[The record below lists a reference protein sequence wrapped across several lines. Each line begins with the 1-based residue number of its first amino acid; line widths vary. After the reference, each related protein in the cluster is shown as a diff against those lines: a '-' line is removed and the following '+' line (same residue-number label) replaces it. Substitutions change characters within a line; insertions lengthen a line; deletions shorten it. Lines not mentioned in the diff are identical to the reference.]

1 MSNEIREPIAVIDG
15 DETIVYGYDE
25 KFILP
30 TKLYN
35 ELKEGAPVAPEG
47 EVIRPISVIDY
58 LTTGDNPVTMKAMV
72 AREVEIQRQDDKT
85 RQNLILF
92 ILAGAGIAIL
102 CAALAYIMITKSAD
116 VATVAVQSGMNAV
129 STGTGVAIK

>member
-1 MSNEIREPIAVIDG
+1 MSNDVQQPIAVVDG
-15 DETIVYGYDE
+15 DDTIVYGYDE

-30 TKLYN
+30 TKLYE
-35 ELKEGAPVAPEG
+35 ELKQGAPVAPEG
-47 EVIRPISVIDY
+47 EVIRPISVIDF

-116 VATVAVQSGMNAV
+116 VASVAVQSAV
-129 STGTGVAIK
+129 STGTGVSIK

>member
-1 MSNEIREPIAVIDG
+1 MSEEVTEVIAVVED
-15 DETIVYGYDE
+15 DRTTIYGMEE
-25 KFILP
+25 KYVIP
-30 TKLYN
+30 TQLYV
-35 ELKEGAPVAPEG
+35 EIKQGSPVAHEG

-58 LTTGDNPVTMKAMV
+58 LETGANPVTMKATV

-116 VATVAVQSGMNAV
+116 VATVAVQSAV
-129 STGTGVAIK
+129 SGSGVAIK

>member
-1 MSNEIREPIAVIDG
+1 MSNEIQEPIAVIDG

-30 TKLYN
+30 TKLYD
-35 ELKEGAPVAPEG
+35 ELKGGSPIAPEG
-47 EVIRPISVIDY
+47 EVIRPISVIDF

-92 ILAGAGIAIL
+92 ILAGAGVAIL

-129 STGTGVAIK
+129 STGTGVSIK

>member
-1 MSNEIREPIAVIDG
+1 MSNDVQQPIAVVDG
-15 DETIVYGYDE
+15 DETIIYGYDE

-30 TKLYN
+30 TKLYD
-35 ELKEGAPVAPEG
+35 ELKQGAPVAPEG
-47 EVIRPISVIDY
+47 EVIRPISVIDF

-116 VATVAVQSGMNAV
+116 VASVAVQSAV
-129 STGTGVAIK
+129 STGTGVSIK

>member
-1 MSNEIREPIAVIDG
+1 MSNQVQQPIAVVDG
-15 DETIVYGYDE
+15 DDTIVYGYDE

-30 TKLYN
+30 TKLYE
-35 ELKEGAPVAPEG
+35 ELKQGAPVATEG
-47 EVIRPISVIDY
+47 EVIRPISVIDF

-116 VATVAVQSGMNAV
+116 VASVAVQSAV
-129 STGTGVAIK
+129 STGTGVSIK

>member
-1 MSNEIREPIAVIDG
+1 MSNEVQQPIAVVDG
-15 DETIVYGYDE
+15 DETILYGYDE

-30 TKLYN
+30 TKLYD
-35 ELKEGAPVAPEG
+35 ELKQGAPVAPEG
-47 EVIRPISVIDY
+47 EVIRPISVIDF

-116 VATVAVQSGMNAV
+116 VASVAVQSAV
-129 STGTGVAIK
+129 STGTGVSIK

>member
-1 MSNEIREPIAVIDG
+1 MSNEVQQPIAVIDG

-35 ELKEGAPVAPEG
+35 EIKDGAPIAPKG
-47 EVIRPISVIDY
+47 EVIRPISVIDF

-116 VATVAVQSGMNAV
+116 VASVAVQSVV
-129 STGTGVAIK
+129 STGTGVSIK

>member
-1 MSNEIREPIAVIDG
+1 MSNDVQQPIAVVDG
-15 DETIVYGYDE
+15 DETIIYGYDE

-30 TKLYN
+30 TKLYD
-35 ELKEGAPVAPEG
+35 ELKQGSPVAPEG
-47 EVIRPISVIDY
+47 EVIRPISVIDF

-116 VATVAVQSGMNAV
+116 VASVAVQSAV
-129 STGTGVAIK
+129 STGTGVSIK

>member
-1 MSNEIREPIAVIDG
+1 MNNDVQQPIAVVDG
-15 DETIVYGYDE
+15 DETILYGYDE

-30 TKLYN
+30 TKLYD
-35 ELKEGAPVAPEG
+35 ELKQGAPVAPEG
-47 EVIRPISVIDY
+47 EVIRPISVIDF

-116 VATVAVQSGMNAV
+116 VATVAVQSAV
-129 STGTGVAIK
+129 SGSGVAIK

>member
-1 MSNEIREPIAVIDG
+1 VSNDVQQPIAVVDG
-15 DETIVYGYDE
+15 DETIIYGYDE

-30 TKLYN
+30 TKLYD
-35 ELKEGAPVAPEG
+35 ELKQGAPVAPEG
-47 EVIRPISVIDY
+47 EVIRPISVIDF

-116 VATVAVQSGMNAV
+116 VASVAVQSAV
-129 STGTGVAIK
+129 STGTGVSIK

>member
-1 MSNEIREPIAVIDG
+1 MSNDVQQPIAVVDG
-15 DETIVYGYDE
+15 DETIIYGYDE

-30 TKLYN
+30 TKLYD
-35 ELKEGAPVAPEG
+35 ELKQGVPVAPEG
-47 EVIRPISVIDY
+47 EVIRPISVIDF

-116 VATVAVQSGMNAV
+116 VASVAVQSAV
-129 STGTGVAIK
+129 STGTGVSIK

>member
-1 MSNEIREPIAVIDG
+1 MSNDVQQPIAVVDG
-15 DETIVYGYDE
+15 DETILYGYDE

-30 TKLYN
+30 TKLYD
-35 ELKEGAPVAPEG
+35 ELKQGAPVAPEG
-47 EVIRPISVIDY
+47 EVIRPISVIDF

-116 VATVAVQSGMNAV
+116 VASVAVQSAV
-129 STGTGVAIK
+129 STGTGVSIK

>member
-1 MSNEIREPIAVIDG
+1 MSNQVQQPIAVVDG
-15 DETIVYGYDE
+15 DDTIVYGYDE

-30 TKLYN
+30 TRLYE
-35 ELKEGAPVAPEG
+35 ELKQGAPVAPEG
-47 EVIRPISVIDY
+47 EVIRPISVIDF

-116 VATVAVQSGMNAV
+116 VASVAVQSAV
-129 STGTGVAIK
+129 STGTGVSIK

>member
-1 MSNEIREPIAVIDG
+1 VSNEVQQPIAVVDG
-15 DETIVYGYDE
+15 DETIIYGYDE

-30 TKLYN
+30 TKLYD
-35 ELKEGAPVAPEG
+35 ELKQGAPVAPEG
-47 EVIRPISVIDY
+47 EVIRPISVIDF

-116 VATVAVQSGMNAV
+116 VASVAVQSAV
-129 STGTGVAIK
+129 STGTGVSIK

>member
-1 MSNEIREPIAVIDG
+1 
-15 DETIVYGYDE
+15 
-25 KFILP
+25 
-30 TKLYN
+30 
-35 ELKEGAPVAPEG
+35 
-47 EVIRPISVIDY
+47 
-58 LTTGDNPVTMKAMV
+58 MKAMV

-116 VATVAVQSGMNAV
+116 VASVAVQSAV
-129 STGTGVAIK
+129 STGTGVSIK

>member
-1 MSNEIREPIAVIDG
+1 MSNDVQQPIAVVDG
-15 DETIVYGYDE
+15 DETIIYGYDE

-30 TKLYN
+30 TKLYD
-35 ELKEGAPVAPEG
+35 ELKQGASVAPEG
-47 EVIRPISVIDY
+47 EVIRPISVIDF

-116 VATVAVQSGMNAV
+116 VASVGVQSAV
-129 STGTGVAIK
+129 STGTGVSIK

>member
-1 MSNEIREPIAVIDG
+1 MSNEIQEPIAAIDG

-35 ELKEGAPVAPEG
+35 ELKDGAPVAPEG

-58 LTTGDNPVTMKAMV
+58 LATGDNPVTMKAMV

-92 ILAGAGIAIL
+92 ILAGAGVAIL

>member
-1 MSNEIREPIAVIDG
+1 MNNDVQQPIAVVDG
-15 DETIVYGYDE
+15 DETIIYGYDE
-25 KFILP
+25 KFVLP
-30 TKLYN
+30 TKLYD
-35 ELKEGAPVAPEG
+35 ELKQGAPVAPEG
-47 EVIRPISVIDY
+47 EVIRPISVIDF

-116 VATVAVQSGMNAV
+116 VASVAVQSAV
-129 STGTGVAIK
+129 SGSGIAIK

>member
-1 MSNEIREPIAVIDG
+1 VNNDVQQPIAVVDG
-15 DETIVYGYDE
+15 DETIIYGYDE
-25 KFILP
+25 KFVLP
-30 TKLYN
+30 TKLYD
-35 ELKEGAPVAPEG
+35 ELKQGAPVAPEG
-47 EVIRPISVIDY
+47 EVIRPISVIDF

-116 VATVAVQSGMNAV
+116 VASVAVQSAV
-129 STGTGVAIK
+129 SGSGIAIK